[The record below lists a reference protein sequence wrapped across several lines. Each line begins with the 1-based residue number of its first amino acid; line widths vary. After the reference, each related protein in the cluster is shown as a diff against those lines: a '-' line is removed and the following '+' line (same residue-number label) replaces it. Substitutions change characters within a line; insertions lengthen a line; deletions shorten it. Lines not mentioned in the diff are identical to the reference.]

1 MNRAISQRHINLI
14 NDSTQASCYR
24 RDVRYVELANAELK
38 RQLLSTAE
46 SDDEDQDPWRVCF
59 FEMEPH
65 RDPEQRSTPSDR
77 ENVRK
82 RLRDV
87 IGPGV
92 KKNVPEDISAYGKYY
107 GVDRVD
113 DDSDSD
119 TEDEDVTLP
128 CKSGSSIKQQPSR
141 KKKASNPTATN
152 RRHQDPV
159 QVPRTPSS
167 PPPRQNNPQIRQE
180 HNSQRDSRPAPRRQ
194 HRSPSPSSLRARLGA
209 ILRQSQQRRRVHS
222 HGIHPRQDSSPAL
235 ANHETRPKNKSH
247 AAAL

>member
-141 KKKASNPTATN
+141 KKKS
-152 RRHQDPV
+152 
-159 QVPRTPSS
+159 
-167 PPPRQNNPQIRQE
+167 I
-180 HNSQRDSRPAPRRQ
+180 
-194 HRSPSPSSLRARLGA
+194 
-209 ILRQSQQRRRVHS
+209 
-222 HGIHPRQDSSPAL
+222 
-235 ANHETRPKNKSH
+235 
-247 AAAL
+247 